1 VVLIELIL
9 SSTGGV
15 IERSRM
21 PAAAAPTRIVS
32 GQFDTDGQPDLVWD
46 VASTKGTAVE
56 IAYSRQVD
64 DEPLEALSSAGSA
77 AIDDILVGDLT
88 GDGIDD
94 LVLLDGSGANVAVVP
109 IGMPAPSSVTADPPC
124 SP

>member
-1 VVLIELIL
+1 VLIELIL

-21 PAAAAPTRIVS
+21 PAAAVPTHIVS
-32 GQFDTDGQPDLVWD
+32 GQFDTDGLPDLVWD
-46 VASTKGTAVE
+46 VTTKGTSFE
-56 IAYSRQVD
+56 IAYSREVD
-64 DEPLEALSSAGSA
+64 DEPLEALSAAGSA
-77 AIDDILVGDLT
+77 SIDDMLVGDLT

-94 LVLLDGSGANVAVVP
+94 LVLLDGSGGGTVVVP
-109 IGMPAPSSVTADPPC
+109 VGMPASTTVTADPTC